1 MPTPTERTL
10 AFLRKAKMTA
20 GVVEKWNSHAR
31 IRQDFLGFADIIAA
45 ADDRGILAVQATSG
59 SNMASRVTKVR
70 AEPRA
75 SDWLRSGG
83 RIWVMGWRQIGKP
96 KKWTPRIIE
105 ILHDGEEVEVTEL

>member
-1 MPTPTERTL
+1 
-10 AFLRKAKMTA
+10 MTC
-20 GVVEKWNSHAR
+20 GIVEKWNAHAR
-31 IRQDFLGFADIIAA
+31 IRQDFLGFADLIAV

-59 SNMASRVTKVR
+59 SNVAARVTKVK

-96 KKWTPRIIE
+96 KKWAPRIIE
-105 ILHDGEEVEVTEL
+105 ILPDDSEVEVSEA